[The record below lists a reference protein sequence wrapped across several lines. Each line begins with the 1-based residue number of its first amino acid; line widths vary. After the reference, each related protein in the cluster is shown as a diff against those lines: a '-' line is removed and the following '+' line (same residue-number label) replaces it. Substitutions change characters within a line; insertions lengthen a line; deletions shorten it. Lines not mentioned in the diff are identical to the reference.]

1 MEYYLLTFS
10 KLIIGFA
17 IVMAYMNYMGKTQIS
32 QMTSIDLI
40 GNFIL
45 GGIIGGVIYSETIP
59 ILRYILVL
67 CMGIGLMSVLNMI
80 TKHFDFFRT
89 VTIGVP
95 IPLIEEGKFILDNLE
110 SKDNK
115 IDIISIASTLRSQGI
130 LSFQEIRFAQ
140 IEPNGQ
146 LTVIKMNEPLP
157 SVIILV
163 NGEILASELEKIN
176 KNKEWLEEELK
187 KQNINDS
194 QDVFL
199 AEYWNN
205 KVKFVL
211 KSGKA

>member
-1 MEYYLLTFS
+1 MEYYLLTFG
-10 KLIIGFA
+10 KLIVGFV

-45 GGIIGGVIYSETIP
+45 GGIIGGVIYSETISM
-59 ILRYILVL
+59 LQYILVL
-67 CMGIGLMSVLNMI
+67 CLGIGMMSMLNII
-80 TKHFDFFRT
+80 TKKFDFFRK

-95 IPLIEEGKFILDNLE
+95 IPLIEEGKFILENLE
-110 SKDNK
+110 SKDHK
-115 IDIISIASTLRSQGI
+115 IDIVSIASTLRSQGI

-146 LTVIKMNEPLP
+146 LTVIKMNDPLP
-157 SVIILV
+157 SVIIMV
-163 NGEILASELEKIN
+163 NGEILTSELEKIH
-176 KNKEWLEEELK
+176 KDQEWLDQELN
-187 KQNINDS
+187 KQNIQNS

-205 KVKFVL
+205 EVKFVL
-211 KSGKA
+211 NRS